1 MRAFPPLTRSCF
13 EVAKGGVEGL
23 EADHCKILLD
33 DTQICSKTF
42 IFKISNLDLSI
53 LVWSTTCTVRIH
65 TALCSTPAPLT
76 LLSAWVPSPL
86 IKWLEWFALE
96 VEGGSGSSPNLSSPP
111 ARQ

>member
-33 DTQICSKTF
+33 DTQICSNTF

-53 LVWSTTCTVRIH
+53 SRLVHNMSRYPFSLRSIP
-65 TALCSTPAPLT
+65 SPLT
-76 LLSAWVPSPL
+76 LLTAWEPSV
-86 IKWLEWFALE
+86 I
-96 VEGGSGSSPNLSSPP
+96 S
-111 ARQ
+111 